1 MRAVD
6 QDTGDNFEIGLEWA
20 DENYT
25 VPHGNF
31 TRWDMTDTPMWL
43 NFTDP
48 LIDHLGDYSFNS
60 SEYALVPEDYTRDD
74 WVYIIMGAQ
83 GTKDEIAGGERVF
96 MPIAHP
102 MHLHGHDFVLL
113 AQEDRP
119 FHKDDVTN
127 GTFKY
132 DNPPR
137 RDVAL
142 LPRHGYMAI
151 GFKTDNPGMWIL
163 HCHIAW
169 HASSGL
175 GINIRENEH
184 MIELPQEAIDE
195 KDRVCKNWRTWFAD
209 AEEHWYNK
217 HEFQED
223 SGV

>member
-1 MRAVD
+1 
-6 QDTGDNFEIGLEWA
+6 
-20 DENYT
+20 
-25 VPHGNF
+25 
-31 TRWDMTDTPMWL
+31 MWL

-195 KDRVCKNWRTWFAD
+195 KDRVCKNWRAWFAD

-217 HEFQED
+217 GEFQED